1 MRKTALVLFCGLI
14 AAPAAAA
21 TLTGKD
27 AYGDWKSDA
36 PGVTRK
42 ITPAD
47 LPPAGAALTFALSQ
61 QVPRPAGA
69 DRRRRSGPSH
79 GVAAVR
85 FRWAAC
91 CNDSERMRP
100 RTKRRI
106 QFCPYVIPRS

>member
-1 MRKTALVLFCGLI
+1 MRRTATAVLVSLI
-14 AAPAAAA
+14 ALPASAA

-69 DRRRRSGPSH
+69 ELKVPPGFT
-79 GVAAVR
+79 V
-85 FRWAAC
+85 
-91 CNDSERMRP
+91 
-100 RTKRRI
+100 T
-106 QFCPYVIPRS
+106 QFA